1 MLTKLSKLLRPN
13 SVAIIGASPDKKKV
27 GYAALKN
34 MIDCGFKG
42 KLYAV
47 NPKADQYNGQ
57 IEGIACYKTVSDI
70 PEVVDLAVICVPAKF
85 VPQLIEEIGEKGI
98 PYTAIITAGFKETG
112 KQGAE
117 LEQKI
122 EEIARKHSVRIVG
135 PNILGI
141 IDTHTP
147 MNASFAEQ
155 TPIKGEI
162 AFLSQSGALLTGILD
177 WSRSEGIGFSSF
189 VSLGNKADLDE
200 TDFIEALA
208 DDDKTTAILAYLE
221 SINRGEEFVKV
232 CNKVTKKKPVI
243 VVKSGRSEA
252 GSRAAS
258 SHTGSM
264 TGADTTYDVAFKKCG
279 VIRADTAEELFDMA
293 FSFSCMPIPKGNR
306 VAIITNAG
314 GPGILATDAAE
325 KYGLKLAE
333 ISIELKEKL
342 SFLPPAASLNNPID
356 ALGTASGEDY
366 GKIIEACLVDEN
378 IDGIVVIL
386 TPQAMTE
393 PQKTAEYLVEA
404 HNKYPEKPVIA
415 VFIGGEVLGPSIH
428 FLKKNKIPCFPFPE
442 RAMLALASM
451 AKYHEIKN
459 RPSEEFVMP
468 SDIDKNK
475 VEKIFAKVKSEGRK
489 TLLGTEAKEVV
500 KAYGIAAPD
509 AKLAKTP
516 EEAAKFAEEV
526 KFPVVMK
533 ITGEGILHKSDI
545 GGVKVNI
552 QSKEEAQ
559 QAFNEIIENVK
570 KHYPDAKALVEVQHM
585 APYGKELIT
594 GVIKDPQ
601 FGPLVMIGLGGIYT
615 NYFKDAAFGL
625 APLSYNEAEKILKQ
639 IKTYKLL
646 TGVRGEEPSDIKA
659 VIDTMV
665 RISFLAKDFP
675 EITEMDINPF
685 FVYPK
690 NEGIS
695 AVDVKIVLNETKE

>member
-1 MLTKLSKLLRPN
+1 MLSKLSKLLRPD

-42 KLYAV
+42 NLYAV
-47 NPKADQYNGQ
+47 NPKADQYGGK
-57 IEGIACYKTVSDI
+57 IEGVPCYKTVSDI

-85 VPQLIEEIGEKGI
+85 VPQLVEEIGKKGI

-112 KQGAE
+112 KEGAA
-117 LEQKI
+117 LEQQIK
-122 EEIARKHSVRIVG
+122 EIAAKYSVRIVG

-155 TPIKGEI
+155 TPIKGQI

-208 DDDKTTAILAYLE
+208 EDDKTTAILAYLE
-221 SINRGEEFVKV
+221 SINRGREFVRI
-232 CNKVTKKKPVI
+232 CTDVTKKKPVI
-243 VVKSGRSEA
+243 IVKSGRSEA

-264 TGADTTYDVAFKKCG
+264 TGADTTYDVAFEKCG
-279 VIRADTAEELFDMA
+279 VLRADTAEELFDIA
-293 FSFSCMPIPKGNR
+293 FCLSCMPLPKGNR

-325 KYGLKLAE
+325 KYGMKLAE
-333 ISIELKEKL
+333 ISPELKEKL
-342 SFLPPAASLNNPID
+342 AFLPPAASLNNPID
-356 ALGTASGEDY
+356 VLGTASGEDY
-366 GKIIEACLVDEN
+366 KKTIEGCLLDNN
-378 IDGIVVIL
+378 IDGVVVIL

-393 PQKTAEYLVEA
+393 PQLTAEYIVEM
-404 HNKYPEKPVIA
+404 HNKYPEKPLIA
-415 VFIGGEVLGPSIH
+415 VYIGGEVLGPSIH
-428 FLKKNKIPCFPFPE
+428 YLKKNGIPCFPFPE
-442 RAMLALASM
+442 RALLALAGM
-451 AKYHEIKN
+451 AKYYEIKN
-459 RPSEEFVMP
+459 RAIEEITRP
-468 SDIDKNK
+468 ENIQKSK
-475 VEKIFAKVKSEGRK
+475 VEEIFAKVKAEGRK

-500 KAYGIAAPD
+500 KAYGIAAPE
-509 AKLAKTP
+509 AKLATTA
-516 EEAAKFAEEV
+516 EEAAKYAEEV
-526 KFPVVMK
+526 KFPVVLK

-552 QSKEEAQ
+552 KDKEEAKK
-559 QAFNEIIENVK
+559 AFVEIMDNVK
-570 KHYPDAKALVEVQHM
+570 KHYPEAKPLVEVQHM

-615 NYFKDAAFGL
+615 NFFKDAAFGL
-625 APLSYNEAEKILKQ
+625 APLSYNEAEKILKR
-639 IKTYKLL
+639 IKTYNLL
-646 TGVRGEEPSDIKA
+646 KGVRGEEPSDIKA

-665 RISFLAKDFP
+665 RISLLAEDFP
-675 EITEMDINPF
+675 EIKEMDINPF
-685 FVYPK
+685 FVYSEE
-690 NEGIS
+690 EGIS
-695 AVDVKIVLNETKE
+695 AVDVKIVLE